1 MTAMDKEKGQIVES
15 RYIEQ
20 NIQLPYKWFLGHTF
34 TKFFDEFKNKKIM
47 GTKCPK
53 CSRVLVPA
61 RKFCPRCYEDTK
73 EWVQVSDTGTLK
85 TWSLVNFTFAGQVTP
100 PPYITALIDLDG
112 AGTSITHYVG
122 GFDMSDIE
130 KVKARIA
137 IGMKVKA
144 KWRSERK
151 GHILDIE
158 YFEPMP

>member
-1 MTAMDKEKGQIVES
+1 MNKEKSQMGECGF
-15 RYIEQ
+15 IEQ
-20 NIQLPYKWFLGHTF
+20 TIHLPYKWFLGPTF
-34 TKFFDEFKNKKIM
+34 TRFFEEFKNKKIM

-73 EWVQVSDTGTLK
+73 EWVQVSEQGTLK
-85 TWSLVNFTFAGQVTP
+85 TWSLVNFTFAGQTNP

-112 AGTSITHYVG
+112 AGNSITHLVG
-122 GFDMSDIE
+122 GIDMSDIE
-130 KVKARIA
+130 KVKEKIR

-144 KWRSERK
+144 KWHDERK

-158 YFEPMP
+158 YFEPVR